1 VPDRLRTGSPCPDLA
16 DLLLASE
23 GELPKR
29 RQLEIAA
36 HVDQCATCRETL
48 GAAGLAIREYQ
59 DAEQNPQAAA
69 AATVAT
75 AARVNR
81 FRTRLRQEKRDQV
94 TREVRLPVRRWL
106 PVAAAVPVLVAA
118 LFFSNRYGSVV
129 RAEELLT
136 RAVAQEQS
144 APIGTV
150 RRVEI
155 RVRRGPRTG
164 MPGTPTRTSA
174 WSMTRELGTA
184 RPVAASQSTPETEAE
199 SDELATLLEANH
211 FDWRDPLSVRSFS
224 TWRDSLTNKTDSV
237 TPLGSDALTLRTT
250 TPDGLLRSAELIVR
264 RVDFQPVKQT
274 LNFEGFGEVEIVE
287 LSRWVSSAPMVAD
300 SSAPPAPAVEPT
312 APNADTLEEAELDV
326 RKTLHDLAVDWD
338 PAIAVERSGRAVE
351 VRGRVD
357 GRRRAEIA
365 HALGKIAPVRVTL
378 RSDGDHGTNA
388 LTNTH
393 NSDIGSPPGV
403 KEGSPPPSATGEEG
417 PAKAATGGT
426 PRASRTGEGER
437 PDISPKAADPF
448 SSSEANVNAR
458 PDAMPGTASE
468 HGAAATSPERDGDIP
483 RIAPD
488 ATHTPLQRWLERTFG
503 RGERSATFIP
513 GLAADAE
520 RVQRR
525 TAAFAALAARYPASE
540 TRRLS
545 VPARKKL
552 EALADAEYRD
562 LVRAVEALDD
572 RLALFLGTTTRQ
584 ALSSSTPR
592 PWQACATAMSTRVE
606 DLRRAIEELMRQ
618 RDLPLPTEFGQG
630 HEEPPPLSNLRRA
643 TDSLWNQLRSTT
655 GFPQT

>member
-164 MPGTPTRTSA
+164 MPGMPTRTSA

-237 TPLGSDALTLRTT
+237 TPISSDALTLRTT

-287 LSRWVSSAPMVAD
+287 LSRWVSSAPMVAER
-300 SSAPPAPAVEPT
+300 STSPAPVVEPT
-312 APNADTLEEAELDV
+312 APSTDTLEEAELDV
-326 RKTLHDLAVDWD
+326 RTALHNLAVDWN
-338 PAIAVERSGRAVE
+338 PAIAVARSGRTVE

-357 GRRRAEIA
+357 ARRKTEIA
-365 HALGKIAPVRVTL
+365 HALSKLAPVRVML
-378 RSDGDHGTNA
+378 RSEGNDA
-388 LTNTH
+388 ANTKTET
-393 NSDIGSPPGV
+393 SAY
-403 KEGSPPPSATGEEG
+403 EGGAAEPSG
-417 PAKAATGGT
+417 PATLAPNLPNTSPVVPGAEFYPPDAAGAPARSTT
-426 PRASRTGEGER
+426 VASEASRSADVPR
-437 PDISPKAADPF
+437 NPLALSSP
-448 SSSEANVNAR
+448 
-458 PDAMPGTASE
+458 
-468 HGAAATSPERDGDIP
+468 
-483 RIAPD
+483 
-488 ATHTPLQRWLERTFG
+488 PLQRWLERTFG
-503 RGERSATFIP
+503 QGERFATFIP
-513 GLAADAE
+513 ALAADAE
-520 RVQRR
+520 QVQRR
-525 TAAFAALAARYPASE
+525 TAAFAALAARYPESE
-540 TRRLS
+540 TRHLAP
-545 VPARKKL
+545 PARKKL
-552 EALADAEYRD
+552 EALADAQYRD
-562 LVRAVEALDD
+562 IVKAVEALDD
-572 RLALFLGTTTRQ
+572 RLALFVGTSTRR
-584 ALSSSTPR
+584 AAAESAAR
-592 PWQACATAMSTRVE
+592 PWQTCATAIFSGGERL
-606 DLRRAIEELMRQ
+606 DRAIQDLLHEK
-618 RDLPLPTEFGQG
+618 DLPLPTEIGPG
-630 HEEPPPLSNLRRA
+630 GEEPPSLSLLRKA
-643 TDSLWNQLRSTT
+643 ADALWEQLHST
-655 GFPQT
+655 